1 MSPNFVFSLLLSWV
15 LGFLAVSVFWPRTR
29 RRGSMIIRCFLAFG
43 FGAGL
48 SSCAFFCWLCLT
60 GKQGAHFYTY
70 VVLELALAVILGLA
84 YWRQGKK
91 TCLAGAEVHSL
102 GDDADQKG
110 WPGKILPLILCAVI
124 LCSVASFI
132 LISLTNP
139 HGEFDAVSIWNMR
152 ARFLARGADHWKNAF
167 ADSPSLPHAD
177 YPLLLSATVARSWKY
192 VGYEPVFVPAL
203 IAFLFTF
210 SSVGVLCSALALL
223 RNNRIAN
230 LAGIVLLGVNSFVV
244 LGASQYADV
253 VVAFFVLSSLAILAL
268 YDAFAEEANAGLLFL
283 ASMAAGLC
291 AWTKNE
297 GLLFLSILLA
307 VRFAFSVIRKSWR
320 SCRREMILMVLGAL
334 PVTVVL
340 IYFKAVMAPGNYYL
354 EPGHN
359 DASGPMRFFLD
370 PEPLVR
376 KLADSSRYWIIAKAM
391 ASEIIRFGG
400 KILGTTPLL
409 ILYILSVKIKK
420 ETLPSVK
427 AGAAILA
434 LMVAGYFAVYLT
446 TPLKLEH
453 HLNTSL
459 SRLFLQ
465 LWPGA
470 VFVLFMGTSEPKSE
484 IAQERQ

>member
-1 MSPNFVFSLLLSWV
+1 MSPNFVLSLLLSWF
-15 LGFLAVSVFWPRTR
+15 LGFLAVSVFWPRLR
-29 RRGSMIIRCFLAFG
+29 RRGSMMVRCCLAFG
-43 FGAGL
+43 FGSGI
-48 SSCAFFCWLCLT
+48 SSCAFFCWLCLAGGQT
-60 GKQGAHFYTY
+60 AHFYTY
-70 VVLELALAVILGLA
+70 VLLELVLAVSLGLA
-84 YWRQGKK
+84 YWRLAKK
-91 TCLAGAEVHSL
+91 TSLAEAEVRSPA
-102 GDDADQKG
+102 DDADQKR
-110 WPGKILPLILCAVI
+110 WSGKLLPLILCAVL

-132 LISLTNP
+132 LISLRSP

-152 ARFLARGADHWKNAF
+152 ARFLARGGDHWKTAF

-177 YPLLLSATVARSWKY
+177 YPLLLSATVAKTWKY
-192 VGYEPVFVPAL
+192 VGYEPVYVPAF

-210 SSVGVLCSALALL
+210 SSVGVLWSALALL
-223 RNNRIAN
+223 RNSRIAH

-253 VVAFFVLSSLAILAL
+253 VVAFFVVSSLAILAL
-268 YDAFAEEANAGLLFL
+268 YDAFAEEANVGLLLL
-283 ASMAAGLC
+283 ASLAAGLC

-307 VRFAFSVIRKSWR
+307 VRFVFSFTRKSWPT
-320 SCRREMILMVLGAL
+320 CRREMMWMILGVL
-334 PVTVVL
+334 PVLVVL
-340 IYFKAVMAPGNYYL
+340 IYFKAVIAPGNYYL

-359 DASGPMRFFLD
+359 DSSGPMRFFLD
-370 PEPLVR
+370 PEPLSH
-376 KLADSSRYWIIAKAM
+376 KLTDGSRYWIIAKAM
-391 ASEIIRFGG
+391 AGEIMHFGG

-409 ILYILSVKIKK
+409 ILYFLSVKIKK
-420 ETLPSVK
+420 EAIPSVK

-446 TPLKLEH
+446 TPLKLVF

-484 IAQERQ
+484 IARER